1 MADVYNDHYW
11 QSEFAVAQADMDRL
25 EAHIAETG
33 QAYELEALA
42 KRIIR
47 GRLQYGAEVSPTALG
62 VKTALA
68 DQSVRLW
75 DPYAEWQVGD
85 QVVLWTWSYA
95 RRANEVKIGEVVG
108 YDELRV
114 RVLVEDSVYR
124 ERSLQRAVADPQK
137 AERWRRTVEEAV
149 ARLRRAQTM
158 DEWTE
163 LIALEHGDRVASQ
176 LLDAL
181 RADERFVRLAGGW
194 FLHRLAVPP
203 SEEQLAAL
211 AWAMLSLDEPQPTQ
225 DLLSL
230 LDPPVTEGDA
240 GLFGLYLGMRDRT
253 DLFANADP
261 GQRPRWVLAGPP
273 PGPVVARYAT
283 YDPDTHCVLCEQ
295 GEAVGENVGQRLW
308 KLNLFRVVC
317 TQMKPQKLFG
327 KLDDNRSTTRISH
340 GLHG

>member
-1 MADVYNDHYW
+1 MADVYRDHYW
-11 QSEFAVAQADMDRL
+11 QSEFAVTEADIDRL
-25 EAHIAETG
+25 ETYIAETG
-33 QAYELEALA
+33 KAHELEVLA

-47 GRLQYGAEVSPTALG
+47 GRLRHGPEASPAALG
-62 VKTALA
+62 VQTALA
-68 DQSVRLW
+68 DGSVRLW
-75 DPYAEWQVGD
+75 DPADEWQAGD
-85 QVVLWTWSYA
+85 HVVIWTWSYA
-95 RRANEVKIGEVVG
+95 HRANEVKIGEVIDHDQLYV
-108 YDELRV
+108 YAW
-114 RVLVEDSVYR
+114 VEDSSR
-124 ERSLQRAVADPQK
+124 QKRKLTRAKSGSKEANL
-137 AERWRRTVEEAV
+137 WRKKVEEAV

-211 AWAMLSLDEPQPTQ
+211 AWAMLGLDEPQPTQ

-261 GQRPRWVLAGPP
+261 GQRPRWVLAAPP
-273 PGPVVARYAT
+273 PGPAVAGYAA
-283 YDPDTHCVLCEQ
+283 YDPDTHQVLCEPD
-295 GEAVGENVGQRLW
+295 ETLDESTARRLW
-308 KLNLFRVVC
+308 ELDLFRVVS
-317 TQMKPQKLFG
+317 Q
-327 KLDDNRSTTRISH
+327 S
-340 GLHG
+340 

>member
-1 MADVYNDHYW
+1 MTDVYTDHYW
-11 QSEFAVAQADMDRL
+11 QSEFAVTQADMDRL

-47 GRLQYGAEVSPTALG
+47 GRLQHGAEVSPTALG
-62 VKTALA
+62 VETALG

-95 RRANEVKIGEVVG
+95 RRVNEVKIGEVVG

-114 RVLVEDSVYR
+114 RVLVEDSGYR
-124 ERSLQRAVADPQK
+124 ERSLQRAVADPQN

-176 LLDAL
+176 LLHAL
-181 RADERFVRLAGGW
+181 RVDERFIRLAGRW
-194 FLHRLAVPP
+194 FLRRLAVSP
-203 SEEQLAAL
+203 SEDQLAAL
-211 AWAMLSLDEPQPTQ
+211 AWAIMNLDEAQATQ
-225 DLLSL
+225 DLLAL
-230 LDPPVTEGDA
+230 LPPPVAAGDA

-273 PGPVVARYAT
+273 PGPAVASYAA
-283 YDPDTHCVLCEQ
+283 YDPDTHHVLCEPD
-295 GEAVGENVGQRLW
+295 ETLDENAARRLW
-308 KLNLFRVVC
+308 ELDLFRVVC
-317 TQMKPQKLFG
+317 TK
-327 KLDDNRSTTRISH
+327 
-340 GLHG
+340 